1 MAWALFTHI
10 AFPIPKNRFLS
21 EGINIGYPIQC
32 PGMFPPF
39 RWMMHRKRG
48 LRGWIVSILAS
59 APKNGAES
67 MDEIETMTQ
76 GWRRPSPGSVYPLL
90 EPMTEED
97 LVRKRDEVKFPFHGR
112 ARSGFRRAYHKG
124 HDAATPTGKLEVP
137 NDRHRNRGCHRRR
150 DRSGRARSRFRGNP
164 RGRPRARDCAS
175 AHPADDARLRSRDGR
190 EERAGGRRRGRR
202 DRRSRFRRRKGRRQ
216 GRRRA
221 LAATSVLPF
230 SFPNDR
236 VSREPWQ
243 LPPRV
248 SQPGSMRPRWR
259 P

>member
-1 MAWALFTHI
+1 
-10 AFPIPKNRFLS
+10 
-21 EGINIGYPIQC
+21 
-32 PGMFPPF
+32 MFPPF

-59 APKNGAES
+59 APKNGAEI

-76 GWRRPSPGSVYPLL
+76 GWWRPSPGSVYPLL
-90 EPMTEED
+90 EQMTQDD
-97 LVRKRDEVKFPFHGR
+97 LLRKRDDGRYELSPKAKEEVKFPFHGR

-137 NDRHRNRGCHRRR
+137 NDRHRNRGCDWRR
-150 DRSGRARSRFRGNP
+150 DRSGRARSCLRGNA
-164 RGRPRARDCAS
+164 RGRPRARDCAPT
-175 AHPADDARLRSRDGR
+175 HPSDDARLRSCDGR
-190 EERAGGRRRGRR
+190 EERLGGRRRGRR
-202 DRRSRFRRRKGRRQ
+202 DRRGRFRRREGRRQ

-248 SQPGSMRPRWR
+248 SQLGSMRPRWR
-259 P
+259 R